1 MESGGTRALWPA
13 NPAIHVNFPSLTF
26 RFLVCARYHQ
36 TSFRVLI
43 ADFRALGRKACVSI
57 TFLGLIRF
65 KNKKEEG
72 WRLLVHFCLAI
83 VRTSLIAIMTAAG
96 AANATI

>member
-1 MESGGTRALWPA
+1 
-13 NPAIHVNFPSLTF
+13 
-26 RFLVCARYHQ
+26 
-36 TSFRVLI
+36 VLI

-57 TFLGLIRF
+57 ISHGLIRF

-72 WRLLVHFCLAI
+72 WRFVHFCFAI
-83 VRTSLIAIMTAAG
+83 VRTSLTAIMTAAG